1 MSVDVTAGL
10 REHGRVLSR
19 TLVGIDAIS
28 VAVEATFLGG
38 LPKFSIVGL
47 PEAAVRE
54 SRDRI
59 RGAMNHSNIEF
70 PQRAIVVNLAPA
82 DLPKQG
88 GSFDLPI
95 ALAILQAMNLLT
107 HEQCAAYEFVGELSL
122 TGELQPVTGALPIA
136 MAVGATRS
144 ELVLPMTSSSEAAL
158 CENCSVLG
166 ARSLSELVAAL
177 SGSSRLQKARAPGI
191 PATQQSVPDL
201 SDVRGQLPARRAL
214 EIACAGNHN
223 LLLVG
228 PPGTGKSMLASRTP
242 GLLPPMSLQQSIE
255 SATVQSIST
264 DGFNLA
270 AWRQRPFRAP
280 HHTASG
286 VALVGGGSNPRPG
299 EISLAHNGVLFLDE
313 LTEFPRHV
321 LDVLREPLEAGQVTI
336 ARAGRSAKF
345 PARFQLIAAMNP
357 CPCGYAGDP
366 KIACRCTE
374 DQKRRYQGRLSGPFI
389 DRVDMQVGV
398 PRIDPVELSRQ
409 RGGESSESVRQR
421 VVLARD
427 RQTRRQQCN
436 NSSMNMQQIEQF
448 CVLEKPDRTL
458 LEKASRKLNFS
469 IRAHYRILRVARTIA
484 DLEAAEHIRTAD
496 LLEAISYR
504 QLL

>member
-1 MSVDVTAGL
+1 MK
-10 REHGRVLSR
+10 EHGRIRSR

-28 VAVEATFLGG
+28 VAVEATFLSG

-59 RGAMNHSNIEF
+59 RGAMTYSDIEF

-88 GSFDLPI
+88 GNFDLPI

-107 HEQCAAYEFVGELSL
+107 PEQCEPYEFVGELSL
-122 TGELQPVTGALPIA
+122 TGELRAVNGALPIA
-136 MAVGATRS
+136 MAVADS
-144 ELVLPMTSSSEAAL
+144 PSKLVLSQPSSSEAAL
-158 CENCSVLG
+158 CENCTVLG

-177 SGSSRLQKARAPGI
+177 SGSARLQRAKP
-191 PATQQSVPDL
+191 PAKLPQQPAVPDL
-201 SDVRGQLPARRAL
+201 CDVKGQLPARRAL

-223 LLLVG
+223 LLMVG

-242 GLLPPMSLQQSIE
+242 GLLPPMSLQQAIE
-255 SATVQSIST
+255 SATVQSISA

-270 AWRQRPFRAP
+270 NWRQRPFRTP

-286 VALVGGGSNPRPG
+286 VALVGGGSHPRPG

-321 LDVLREPLEAGQVTI
+321 LDVLREPLEAGHVTI
-336 ARAGRSAKF
+336 ARAGSSARF

-357 CPCGYAGDP
+357 CPCGYSGDP
-366 KIACRCTE
+366 KIPCRCTD
-374 DQKRRYQGRLSGPFI
+374 DQIRRYQGRLSGPFV
-389 DRVDMQVGV
+389 DRIDMQVGV
-398 PRIDPVELSRQ
+398 PRIDPVDLSKQ

-421 VVLARD
+421 VVVAHHLQHD
-427 RQTRRQQCN
+427 RQQRH
-436 NSSMNMQQIEQF
+436 NSAIGVAQIEEV
-448 CVLEKPDRTL
+448 CRLETDDQKL
-458 LEKASRKLNFS
+458 LEEASRSLNFS

-484 DLEAAEHIRTAD
+484 DLDACVTIQTEH
-496 LLEAISYR
+496 LLEAVSYR